1 MECFSY
7 KATVGVCG
15 GMHTVY
21 CILFVLKIF
30 HIFAYPSQL
39 WKFLAS
45 FCDKVFK
52 LCGVG
57 GNHKSFFRNEGKY
70 VKQQK
75 FLLQIISNIL
85 FQGIWRRATI
95 ALDT

>member
-1 MECFSY
+1 MECYSY

-21 CILFVLKIF
+21 CILFVLKNF
-30 HIFAYPSQL
+30 HMFAYPSQL

-57 GNHKSFFRNEGKY
+57 GNHERFSGMKANRWNSKS
-70 VKQQK
+70 
-75 FLLQIISNIL
+75 FLLQIINNIMY
-85 FQGIWRRATI
+85 QGI
-95 ALDT
+95 